1 MIIYIY
7 ITSIY
12 ILLYT
17 VIVVHRTLI
26 LPMFSAITNF
36 NTRIISW
43 AAQSRPG
50 SWYVASSA
58 TESST
63 RCLGRQRRRKRRF
76 EIVGNTMGN
85 ILNWLIQ
92 QLWRMDKDGP
102 CADDLQMNSL
112 FNTAIFQGYLSWLEG
127 TSIHL
132 GRRSR
137 CIKVPHGPLPD
148 TAASNVEAIL
158 PDHLMWLK
166 Q

>member
-7 ITSIY
+7 YIYIY

-112 FNTAIFQGYLSWLEG
+112 FNTAIFQGYLSWLRV
-127 TSIHL
+127 
-132 GRRSR
+132 RRYTLVAAVGASR
-137 CIKVPHGPLPD
+137 CPMDLYRTLPRP
-148 TAASNVEAIL
+148 TSRPSYL
-158 PDHLMWLK
+158 TT
-166 Q
+166 